1 MIPVTHP
8 VDATT
13 APKIAMTITN
23 VLQMDVILAQ
33 DVLMIKLAAMIKTN
47 VLMMIVFPQ
56 LDVLTIGLI
65 VMIIMLAL
73 VTDAALLKAV

>member
-1 MIPVTHP
+1 
-8 VDATT
+8 
-13 APKIAMTITN
+13 
-23 VLQMDVILAQ
+23 MDVILAQ